1 MERRVALW
9 FNSTLGLF
17 TMLMQRQETRGAWI
31 KFPKA
36 WYETLMILDLRTLDS
51 YQSRLLD
58 NLWNQI
64 RDKTLLPC
72 GKMDV
77 DDNRKLIDN
86 TLSEILGMPTIDPLR
101 MMLRN
106 EPMMSA

>member
-1 MERRVALW
+1 
-9 FNSTLGLF
+9 
-17 TMLMQRQETRGAWI
+17 MLMQRQETRGAWV

-36 WYETLMILDLRTLDS
+36 WYETLTILDIRTLDS
-51 YQSRLLD
+51 YQNRLLD

-64 RDKTLLPC
+64 RDKALMPF

-86 TLSEILGMPTIDPLR
+86 TFSEILGIPTIDPLR
-101 MMLRN
+101 TMLCN